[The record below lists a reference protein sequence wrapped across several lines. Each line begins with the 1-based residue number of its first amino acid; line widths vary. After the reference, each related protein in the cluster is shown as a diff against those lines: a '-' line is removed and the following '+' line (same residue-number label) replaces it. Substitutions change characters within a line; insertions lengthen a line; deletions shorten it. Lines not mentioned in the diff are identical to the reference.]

1 MSLCCP
7 NCKFSVVTKNGSIH
21 SGKQKYICLSC
32 RGQFIENPQNK
43 LISEEIRKRV
53 KRSLIERVS
62 LEGICRIFDV
72 SMPWLLDYMQT
83 VFKALP
89 EDLNVDIAVENKE
102 LMVVFLQVDE
112 LWSYVGNK
120 KNQQW
125 LWLVMDAETRQILAF
140 QIGKRSKETGEALM
154 TKVPQEIKKKPCFTQ
169 IISQLTLKLSQGIN
183 TGQLGKSLGRQITLK
198 DLTALYDNDV
208 QDS

>member
-7 NCKFSVVTKNGSIH
+7 NCKSSVITKNGSIH
-21 SGKQKYICLSC
+21 SGKQKFICLSC
-32 RGQFIENPQNK
+32 RSQFVENPQNK
-43 LISEEIRKRV
+43 LIPEDTRERI

-72 SMPWLLDYMQT
+72 SMPWLLDYMQV

-89 EDLNVDIAVENKE
+89 EDLNASIVSENEE
-102 LMVVFLQVDE
+102 LMVISLQVDE

-125 LWLVMDAETRQILAF
+125 LWLVMDAKTRQILAF

-154 TKVPQEIKKKPCFTQ
+154 AKIPQEVKKKPCFTQ
-169 IISQLTLKLSQGIN
+169 TTSQLILKLSQGNN
-183 TGQLGKSLGRQITLK
+183 TGLLGKNLEKQITLK
-198 DLTALYDNDV
+198 DLTAPYDNGV